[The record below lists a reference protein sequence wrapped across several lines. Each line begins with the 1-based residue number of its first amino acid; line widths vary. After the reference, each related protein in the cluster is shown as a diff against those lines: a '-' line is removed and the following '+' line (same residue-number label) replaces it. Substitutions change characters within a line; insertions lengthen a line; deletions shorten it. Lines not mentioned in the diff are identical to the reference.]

1 MNETVDEVLLAEI
14 VQIILRDLPE
24 TQVVYLYGSYARGEQ
39 RPDSDMDLAV
49 LLPHETAKRIGS
61 LAMSETHNAI
71 SNIARCD
78 VDLINLRQVSTVF
91 QNQIISMATLIQSIN
106 EQIRLKFEMEVLSSY
121 MKLNE
126 ERSEILRSFRETKHA
141 YLV

>member
-49 LLPHETAKRIGS
+49 LLPHETAKRIGN

-126 ERSEILRSFRETKHA
+126 ERSEILRSFRETNRA